1 MKRILSITVAAFA
14 VSIAGHAQAV
24 SFNLATDFSNVSN
37 PNSAWS
43 FTRGTAIMVH
53 QPASSTGNA
62 FDLAATNGYWGS
74 STDYNSM
81 VSKVTVNGS
90 SASPYNN
97 GDFLAGDVVIHSS
110 NPGTF
115 DPLTINWTAPS
126 AGTIDYASSLWYAH
140 SIVTRSNDV
149 SAFLGSTS
157 LGSITVNNSITRSN
171 AITSLSGT
179 GLSVLAGDIL
189 AFRFTPTAGQNF
201 GSLAGIGLT
210 VNFAPRVVTGAVPE
224 PATWA
229 MMLFGFGLIG
239 GTMRRRAAPSIPVTA

>member
-1 MKRILSITVAAFA
+1 MPGR
-14 VSIAGHAQAV
+14 AQAV
-24 SFNLATDFSNVSN
+24 TFNLATDFSNVSN
-37 PNSAWS
+37 PNGAWS
-43 FTRGTAIMVH
+43 FTRGTALMVH
-53 QPASSTGNA
+53 QPAASTGNP

-90 SASPYNN
+90 AAAPYTN

-115 DPLTINWTAPS
+115 DALTINWTAS
-126 AGTIDYASSLWYAH
+126 AAGTIDYASSLWYAH
-140 SIVTRSNDV
+140 SIVSRSNDV
-149 SAFLGSTS
+149 SAFLNSAA
-157 LGSITVNNSITRSN
+157 LGTVVVNNSITRTN

-179 GLSVLAGDIL
+179 GLTVLAGDVL

-210 VNFAPRVVTGAVPE
+210 VNFTPRITGAVPE
-224 PATWA
+224 PASWA
-229 MMLFGFGLIG
+229 MMLLGFGLVG
-239 GTMRRRAAPSIPVTA
+239 STMRRRGATRVSALA